1 MSTISGVGGASS
13 AWAEMSASRAS
24 AMKDKMFAKV
34 DKDGSGSVD
43 KSELQGMLDHMAERS
58 GTTAASAD
66 DMLGKMDSDGDGSL
80 NKDELDAGMK
90 SLMPPPSSTM
100 AFAQQR
106 TEGGGPPPP
115 PSGGGGDRSEGS
127 STSGTSG
134 SSSTDPLDTNGDGV
148 VSPQERAA
156 GEMKDLMNAL
166 VSSMDTDGDKKVSK
180 DELDSFN
187 TKLDQA
193 FASSDTGNASSG
205 SGASSSS
212 SSGSDQSG
220 LDVAALTNR
229 LLKAYS
235 AMAADYAQSASFSE
249 VA

>member
-13 AWAEMSASRAS
+13 AWSEMSASRAS
-24 AMKDKMFAKV
+24 ATKDKMFAKV
-34 DKDGSGSVD
+34 DKDGSASID
-43 KSELQGMLDHMAERS
+43 KSELQGMLDQMSEKS
-58 GTTAASAD
+58 GTTAANAD
-66 DMLGKMDSDGDGSL
+66 DLLGKMDSDGNGSL

-90 SLMPPPSSTM
+90 SLMPKPSSTM

-115 PSGGGGDRSEGS
+115 PPSGGEGGGG
-127 STSGTSG
+127 STSATSG
-134 SSSTDPLDTNGDGV
+134 SSSADPLDTNGDGV
-148 VSPQERAA
+148 VSPEERAA
-156 GEMKDLMNAL
+156 GEMKDLMNTL
-166 VSSMDTDGDKKVSK
+166 VSAMDADGDKKVSK
-180 DELDSFN
+180 DEQDSFN
-187 TKLDQA
+187 VKLDQA
-193 FASSDTGNASSG
+193 FASSSSSG
-205 SGASSSS
+205 SSDSNDTSSSS
-212 SSGSDQSG
+212 SSSDQNG